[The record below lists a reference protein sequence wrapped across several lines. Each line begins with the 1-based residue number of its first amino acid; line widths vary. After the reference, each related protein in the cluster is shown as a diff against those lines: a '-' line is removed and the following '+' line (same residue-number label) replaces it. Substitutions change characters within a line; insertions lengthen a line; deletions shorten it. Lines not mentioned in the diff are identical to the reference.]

1 MQVSSTLP
9 TVSVF
14 QTEQTMNVYSY
25 SMAVSELL
33 FGPIGHMNPSSM
45 FIQNRKPFK
54 QLKCSGSLF
63 FMQHLK
69 WTTDILTFNKRKAIV
84 HPALKLYKLFC
95 VSSTEIVQVVLCI
108 QHWNCTS
115 CFVHPALKLYKLF
128 SGYLL
133 STLPPSETQ
142 FPFPVLSHWDV
153 M

>member
-1 MQVSSTLP
+1 MQVSSALP

-33 FGPIGHMNPSSM
+33 FRPIGHMNPSSM

-54 QLKCSGSLF
+54 QLKCSVSLF

-115 CFVHPALKLYKLF
+115 CFLDIYYQHCHLQKPN
-128 SGYLL
+128 
-133 STLPPSETQ
+133 
-142 FPFPVLSHWDV
+142 FPFLFYHTGMWCSLVLP
-153 M
+153 